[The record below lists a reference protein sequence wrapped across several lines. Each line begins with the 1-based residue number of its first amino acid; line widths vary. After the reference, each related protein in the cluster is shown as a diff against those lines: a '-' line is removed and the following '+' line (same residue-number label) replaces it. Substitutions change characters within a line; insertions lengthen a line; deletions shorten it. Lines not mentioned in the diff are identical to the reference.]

1 MTKLDNLINTLAK
14 LQGIGRK
21 SAIRIA
27 FDLLEKQQ
35 DEINI
40 FLETIKDSYNSI
52 RPCNIC
58 KTLTDNENNI
68 CYICSDEKRNKNIL
82 CVVENTKDVLAIEK
96 SAEFN
101 GIYHVLGGRLDPL
114 NGITISDLYI
124 KELLDRLADV
134 KEIILALNPDIE
146 GETTILYLIKVIPKN
161 IKISKIASGIPM
173 GGNIEYTDIVTLAK
187 SLEGRQVINNE

>member
-124 KELLDRLADV
+124 KELLDRLTNV